1 MGKNTSF
8 AVGEHFA
15 EFIHE
20 QVESGRYASA
30 SEVVRAGLRL
40 LQVEEEKIRALR
52 EAIDHGLASGRV
64 EPFDFDEFLERKNRE
79 FRSGE

>member
-1 MGKNTSF
+1 MAKNTSF

-52 EAIDHGLASGRV
+52 AAIDEGLASGRA
-64 EPFDFDEFLERKNRE
+64 EPFDFSAYKAPKA
-79 FRSGE
+79 

>member
-1 MGKNTSF
+1 MAKNTSF

-52 EAIDHGLASGRV
+52 AAIDEGERSGRA
-64 EPFDFDEFLERKNRE
+64 EPFDVEAFLARKHAEYRE
-79 FRSGE
+79 G

>member
-52 EAIDHGLASGRV
+52 EALIEGERSGRAG
-64 EPFDFDEFLERKNRE
+64 PFDVEAFLARKHADVRDD
-79 FRSGE
+79 